1 MSNEDLNFLNVDGQE
16 LHSLDEVTAH
26 IQDIASLSNLDG
38 DLSVIGS
45 ICDFDTTDDMTDSLE
60 SHFFIEERHGD
71 LLFLNAKKLDVPYYV
86 FLSDE
91 FPIWFTTGRKTED
104 MPESIDAYLKSEP
117 RIGRMWV
124 SKTQM
129 ENLRQRIVNRYP
141 DVLMPY
147 FTASRSKHS
156 EIPAQRR
163 PRHER
168 TFQYY
173 GKDGLETFNEIKYD
187 YGVLPTN
194 LKFQKANDFKFRVT
208 TRGVFTVK
216 NGGLPEVLGVIED
229 SIERLK
235 EVKEAIDT
243 AGFVRTTNEFASG
256 QTLPESRPWAVQLT
270 DGVTQADIERIQE
283 EVEEWE
289 FNIGEL
295 DVDYRERVP
304 IPESAQGEDGPLQL
318 EQREQVKETLPS
330 VRAELIDERSFGKTV
345 LRTHDDTIRIY
356 PREHTG
362 IDQSVRVFEFISD
375 QIDSTAYATPVS

>member
-1 MSNEDLNFLNVDGQE
+1 MSNDNPDFLKVDGE
-16 LHSLDEVTAH
+16 EFYSLEEVTAH
-26 IQDIASLSNLDG
+26 IQETATLSDIDG

-45 ICDFDTTDDMTDSLE
+45 VCNFETTEDLIESVE

-71 LLFLNAKKLDVPYYV
+71 LLLLNAKKLDVPYYV
-86 FLSDE
+86 YLSDE

-104 MPESIDAYLKSEP
+104 MPESIDDYLKSEP
-117 RIGRMWV
+117 HIGRMWI

-156 EIPAQRR
+156 EISANRR
-163 PRHER
+163 PRFER

-173 GKDGLETFNEIKYD
+173 GKDGLETFNEIKYE

-194 LKFQKANDFKFRVT
+194 LKFQKSNEFKFRVT
-208 TRGVFTVK
+208 TRGVFTIK
-216 NGGLPEVLGVIED
+216 NGGLSEVLTVIED

-243 AGFVRTTNEFASG
+243 SGFARTTNEFASG
-256 QTLPESRPWAVQLT
+256 QTIPESRPWAVQLT
-270 DGVTQADIERIQE
+270 E
-283 EVEEWE
+283 EVTESDIDRIKEEVDEWE

-295 DVDYRERVP
+295 DVSYGEGLPDSEG
-304 IPESAQGEDGPLQL
+304 IPSGEGALQM
-318 EQREQVKETLPS
+318 EQKELMKGSSPS
-330 VRAELIDERSFGKTV
+330 LKAELIDERSFGKTV
-345 LRTHDDTIRIY
+345 LRTHENTIRVY
-356 PREHTG
+356 PREQTG
-362 IDQSVRVFEFISD
+362 IDQSVRVFEFITD
-375 QIDSTAYATPVS
+375 QIDPNAYATQVS